1 MTRQKKIVLEKQ
13 IEAYIYLFISQREC
27 FRYWEDYD
35 IFYSIATSLQ
45 CSPHRVKRVFWKN
58 LYSIKEFR
66 EWLEN
71 FEY

>member
-1 MTRQKKIVLEKQ
+1 MTKQKKIVLEKQ
-13 IEAYIYLFISQREC
+13 IEAYIYLFISQREY

-35 IFYSIATSLQ
+35 IFYSIAISLQ

-58 LYSIKEFR
+58 LYPLKKFR

>member
-1 MTRQKKIVLEKQ
+1 MTKQKKIVLEKQ
-13 IEAYIYLFISQREC
+13 IEAYIYLFISQREY

-58 LYSIKEFR
+58 LYPLKKFR

>member
-13 IEAYIYLFISQREC
+13 IEAYIYLFISQREY

-58 LYSIKEFR
+58 LYSLKKFR